1 MRNFMLKSLFLPLSI
16 TTFGLISSNAYSNSD
31 FFKLDSNLELSS
43 SISQIEN
50 LGLENKINKS
60 LFLPELFL
68 SGGIASEKLQENFYE
83 TEKGPFL
90 FLGSKFN
97 LYRGGR
103 DSGLNNKNFLELS
116 SKKIEFEIKKR
127 ELNISSFRIFSE
139 INLITKEIKL
149 IEGELDNNKSQQKM
163 AKKKLDAGLTSS
175 IDLIDFDMKNDSIS
189 NEVEILVLKRETLQ
203 REFLSLSG
211 RSVETDE
218 VETILNSISSSGI
231 DITKVNYENSPKL
244 LLLKKQIDLSS
255 INQESVKG
263 EYLPSIDV
271 EAKWG
276 HISPQEKFSNS
287 PREHQA
293 AVSITLPLFNGFST
307 DYKFQQSIIESTQIK
322 RELNQLE
329 KDLKSMN
336 DLELKKVELS
346 KKILT
351 SLNHSLSQSIK
362 YKDLTINEYKRGIKN
377 SSDII
382 SASDKKLELERKILE
397 TQSEILISQFTLTE
411 TFTPYTGE

>member
-1 MRNFMLKSLFLPLSI
+1 MRKFMIKILFLPLSI
-16 TTFGLISSNAYSNSD
+16 TTLGFISSNAYSESD

-43 SISQIEN
+43 TKSQIEK
-50 LGLENKINKS
+50 LSLENKINKS

-68 SGGIASEKLQENFYE
+68 SGGIASEKLQENSYE

-90 FLGSKFN
+90 FLGSKLN

-103 DSGLNNKNFLELS
+103 DSGLNNKNNLELS
-116 SKKIEFEIKKR
+116 SKKIELEIKKR
-127 ELNISSFRIFSE
+127 DLSISSFKIFSS

-149 IEGELDNNKSQQKM
+149 IEDELDNNKSQQKM

-175 IDLIDFDMKNDSIS
+175 IDLIDFDIKNDSIK
-189 NEVEILVLKRETLQ
+189 NEKEILILKRETLQ
-203 REFLSLSG
+203 RDFLSLSG
-211 RSVETDE
+211 RSINTDE
-218 VETILNSISSSGI
+218 IDSIIDSISTKSN

-244 LLLKKQIDLSS
+244 LLLKKQINLNSL
-255 INQESVKG
+255 NQESIKG

-276 HISPQEKFSNS
+276 HVSPQNNFSNS

-293 AVSITLPLFNGFST
+293 AISITLPLFNGFST
-307 DYKFQQSIIESTQIK
+307 DYKIQQSIIESTQTK
-322 RELNQLE
+322 RELNQIE
-329 KDLKSMN
+329 QDLKAMN

-351 SLNHSLSQSIK
+351 SLNHSLSQSKK
-362 YKDLTINEYKRGIKN
+362 YKDLIISEYKRGIKN

-382 SASDKKLELERKILE
+382 SASDIKLELERKILE
-397 TQSEILISQFTLTE
+397 TQNELLISQFILTE
-411 TFTPYTGE
+411 TFMPFTGE